1 MSLIKCPECGK
12 EISDKAST
20 CIHCGFPLDNLQQ
33 PQKIQYYKVIK
44 KDDKWVIG
52 KPAQL
57 LAKIWI
63 ENELS
68 TGIKDLNVL
77 ASGITKDRAELLLNF
92 LQNHRGRG
100 EIIED
105 NECSE
110 INQNIMD
117 LIDFHLNK
125 DAPLKCPR
133 CKSTQITTGK
143 RGFSMVT
150 GFIGSNQTVNRCAK
164 CGYSWKP

>member
-12 EISDKAST
+12 EISDKSST
-20 CIHCGFPLDNLQQ
+20 CIHCGFPLNELQQ
-33 PQKIQYYKVIK
+33 PQQIQYYKVIK
-44 KDDKWVIG
+44 KDIKWVIG
-52 KPAQL
+52 KPAQIL
-57 LAKIWI
+57 TKIRI
-63 ENELS
+63 ENDQF
-68 TGIKDLNVL
+68 TGIRDLDVL
-77 ASGITKDRAELLLNF
+77 ASGITRDRAALLYNF
-92 LQNHRGRG
+92 LYYNHGKV

-105 NECSE
+105 NESTK
-110 INQNIMD
+110 INQNVMD
-117 LIDFHLNK
+117 LIDFYLNK
-125 DAPLKCPR
+125 DAPLMCPR